1 MLADCKTV
9 AEMMVV
15 ISVSSVA
22 EEGGFSLQNKIQQEK
37 LSGKILALQQP
48 PMMHFIALNRA
59 PSRSF
64 EFIFACYRH
73 SIFISLLLVTYS
85 VCVCVLLN
93 QTVHIGA
100 YPNCLF
106 AKLIEKKKP
115 NNKKHLLDLLLVVL
129 MCEVTVQLVFL
140 SFNKRHCVM
149 HLKHAPHYH

>member
-1 MLADCKTV
+1 MSVEILADCKTV

-73 SIFISLLLVTYS
+73 SVFIPLLLVTDS
-85 VCVCVLLN
+85 VCGCVFVGVCLCV
-93 QTVHIGA
+93 
-100 YPNCLF
+100 CL
-106 AKLIEKKKP
+106 
-115 NNKKHLLDLLLVVL
+115 
-129 MCEVTVQLVFL
+129 
-140 SFNKRHCVM
+140 CV
-149 HLKHAPHYH
+149 YC